1 MNVLS
6 NAIDALNEC
15 NYGRS
20 YDDIEAAP
28 NIITITTELTK
39 DRQSVAIK
47 IKDNGKGILE
57 EVKAHIFDHL
67 FTTKLVGQWTGL
79 GLSISRRIVE
89 EIHGGSLT
97 CSSMLGDG
105 TEFTIATVGRGCHN

>member
-6 NAIDALNEC
+6 NVIDALNEC

-39 DRQSVAIK
+39 DRQSVAI
-47 IKDNGKGILE
+47 ID
-57 EVKAHIFDHL
+57 F
-67 FTTKLVGQWTGL
+67 F
-79 GLSISRRIVE
+79 
-89 EIHGGSLT
+89 LT
-97 CSSMLGDG
+97 FPKSGNNC
-105 TEFTIATVGRGCHN
+105 

>member
-20 YDDIEAAP
+20 YADIEAAP

-47 IKDNGKGILE
+47 IKDNGK
-57 EVKAHIFDHL
+57 
-67 FTTKLVGQWTGL
+67 
-79 GLSISRRIVE
+79 
-89 EIHGGSLT
+89 
-97 CSSMLGDG
+97 
-105 TEFTIATVGRGCHN
+105 